1 MERAFFE
8 KEGLK
13 PRYIQFQGTNLMLN
27 ALLSNELDYV
37 TIMPFIAGAATRGL
51 PVKIVAA
58 TVKSSGYAIISR
70 PDIASVK
77 DLKGKRIAINTFGS
91 SADFAIYQLLSRN
104 GLDPNKDV
112 TLLSIAGSPD
122 ARFAAL
128 VGGAADATVV
138 NSPFEYRAE
147 QMGFKILLNAR
158 ETAEYVRIPTSGV
171 STSQVKIDRDPDE
184 IVRLLRA
191 LRSAMLVLQNQREI
205 SIGLIEKISKSIVRQ
220 PSGSMPSTG
229 SSSIPISRS
238 PIPLSKSGSR
248 WEPFERKKKSP
259 PNHSK

>member
-1 MERAFFE
+1 MKRSLPSILNMALLAVMLGWAHFALSAEPKALNIGWTGGSAWTALPDRLAMERGFFE

-70 PDIASVK
+70 PDIDSVK
-77 DLKGKRIAINTFGS
+77 GLKGKRLAINTFGS

-128 VGGAADATVV
+128 IGGSVDATVV

-147 QMGFKILLNAR
+147 QKGFKTLLSVKV
-158 ETAEYVRIPTSGV
+158 TAEFVKIPIVGL
-171 STSQVKIDRDPDE
+171 STSQRKIDKEPEE
-184 IVRLLRA
+184 IVRMLRA
-191 LRSAMLVLQNQREI
+191 LRNSILFLQNQREI
-205 SIGLIEKISKSIVRQ
+205 GAGLVEK
-220 PSGSMPSTG
+220 
-229 SSSIPISRS
+229 
-238 PIPLSKSGSR
+238 L
-248 WEPFERKKKSP
+248 
-259 PNHSK
+259 